1 MIELIILKITVIR
14 NSEETTIAAFSN
26 LLLLINRRGLT
37 LCDKSN
43 FEVTIRIKAITAK
56 NRLKFQKSNGNIIM
70 LFAPFLL

>member
-14 NSEETTIAAFSN
+14 NSEETIIAAFPN
-26 LLLLINRRGLT
+26 LLLLINRRWLT

-43 FEVTIRIKAITAK
+43 FEVTISIKAITAK

>member
-14 NSEETTIAAFSN
+14 NSEETIIAAFPN

-43 FEVTIRIKAITAK
+43 FEVTISIKAITAN

>member
-14 NSEETTIAAFSN
+14 NSEETIIAAFSN
-26 LLLLINRRGLT
+26 LLLLINSRGLT

-43 FEVTIRIKAITAK
+43 FEVTISIKAITAK